1 MVLTSSNYAYAMICW
16 SPRDHR
22 SAKARSMGTLVATS
36 WPVTVWRSKMLR
48 FSAPAERKI
57 RLSWIGW
64 GNLGNLG
71 KLKLEKWENPWTPFR
86 VNTLDQ
92 HIEKLSFGIHD
103 SLGSFLAP
111 FPVLILRGESWI
123 AWHRMHDVGRRS
135 GVACSMPVRNI
146 VLSCSC
152 RCVGQKHARCIL
164 RYFQSSSPITPQEY
178 QHIDISSS
186 TIDSMSMRFEVYVCF
201 PIFGF

>member
-1 MVLTSSNYAYAMICW
+1 MQRQGSKYGDFGRYIVARHRLTEQHAAIQ
-16 SPRDHR
+16 R
-22 SAKARSMGTLVATS
+22 SGGAKD
-36 WPVTVWRSKMLR
+36 
-48 FSAPAERKI
+48 PAE
-57 RLSWIGW
+57 LNW
-64 GNLGNLG
+64 NLGNHGEIWKNWNSKSGKSLMNTFQSKQCKHLG
-71 KLKLEKWENPWTPFR
+71 SAHWKIVFW
-86 VNTLDQ
+86 
-92 HIEKLSFGIHD
+92 D

-123 AWHRMHDVGRRS
+123 AWHRMHDVERRS

-178 QHIDISSS
+178 QDIDISSS
-186 TIDSMSMRFEVYVCF
+186 TIDSMSMRFEVYLRF